1 MSGMAS
7 VLVVASPWYK
17 DAANISSVVAVIGTL
32 VGALTATSAFRL
44 QTRAASK
51 AVPQKRLEDR
61 LEELSKSM
69 RNSARLVEQV
79 SAELDARAA
88 LAKQLQEEA
97 EAAQALAALH
107 KEQADAIRHLL
118 DTELEGSE
126 KRIRRDAIVIGIG
139 SFIAGGGISFLIT
152 LLVHPLH

>member
-1 MSGMAS
+1 MVVAS
-7 VLVVASPWYK
+7 SSWYLSAVNWLGPAAALVVA
-17 DAANISSVVAVIGTL
+17 VVGVLIAVD
-32 VGALTATSAFRL
+32 VFRRDRRVTSRE
-44 QTRAASK
+44 SI
-51 AVPQKRLEDR
+51 PQKTLENR

-88 LAKQLQEEA
+88 TAKKLQEEA
-97 EAAQALAALH
+97 AAAQALADMNKAQG
-107 KEQADAIRHLL
+107 EAIRHLI

-126 KRIRRDAIVIGIG
+126 RRIRRDAIVIGIG
-139 SFIAGGGISFLIT
+139 SFVAGGGVSFCVT